1 MHRLREDGL
10 LTLGVVA
17 TDEEGGVIGYAAFS
31 PVYVDGEDRQCVG
44 LAPVV
49 VDEAHRRQGL
59 AEQII
64 YEGLDSLNEFG
75 YSAVVVL
82 GEPAYFSRFGFQN
95 AAQQGLR
102 SHLPGTEDSFLVYP
116 LAGGEMENCKG
127 VVEYSAP
134 FGRGESTTF

>member
-49 VDEAHRRQGL
+49 VDEAHRRQDL
-59 AEQII
+59 RNRSFMR
-64 YEGLDSLNEFG
+64 LDSLNEFG